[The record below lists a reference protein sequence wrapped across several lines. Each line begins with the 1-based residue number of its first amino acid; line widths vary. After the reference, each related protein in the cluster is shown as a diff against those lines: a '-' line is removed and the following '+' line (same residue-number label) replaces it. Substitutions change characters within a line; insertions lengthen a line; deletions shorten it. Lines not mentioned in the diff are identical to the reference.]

1 MKIHSN
7 ACKFTPAGG
16 KLIVRTKL
24 VIPSLPDSFDPLC
37 DFRDTSDSCSFDA
50 TKDDK
55 IDEETLEHQIEDAEK
70 NTRPLSQGY
79 LTQHTIEHG
88 GKPKQD
94 VPETLVVRIEVEDTG
109 CGIKPRDIYVGK
121 LFSDFNQ
128 TEQGRQQGNCCCK
141 PLFVLNSNLLYE
153 SVQAGREPVLV

>member
-1 MKIHSN
+1 MIHSN

-24 VIPSLPDSFDPLC
+24 IIPNIPEGFDPLC
-37 DFRDTSDSCSFDA
+37 DFRDTPDSCSFDD

-55 IDEETLEHQIEDAEK
+55 FDEDKVEDVEK

-79 LTQHTIEHG
+79 LTQHTLEHG
-88 GKPKQD
+88 GKPQE

-128 TEQGRQQGNCCCK
+128 TEQGRQQGKC
-141 PLFVLNSNLLYE
+141 
-153 SVQAGREPVLV
+153 